1 MTLKNTD
8 RNRRRKYLA
17 PYAEMIVCEEE
28 ECLLDTVSGSGEDP
42 IGGGGGGNGEFAK
55 GIGGIWEESD
65 YAEGSDVVNNI
76 FEN

>member
-1 MTLKNTD
+1 MALKITNI
-8 RNRRRKYLA
+8 RRKYHA

-42 IGGGGGGNGEFAK
+42 IGGGGGGNEEFAK

-65 YAEGSDVVNNI
+65 YAGGSDGVTNVFDN
-76 FEN
+76 

>member
-28 ECLLDTVSGSGEDP
+28 ECLLDTVSGAGEDP
-42 IGGGGGGNGEFAK
+42 IGGGDGNEEFAK
-55 GIGGIWEESD
+55 GIGGIWEEGD
-65 YAEGSDVVNNI
+65 FAGGSDGVTNVFDN
-76 FEN
+76 

>member
-28 ECLLDTVSGSGEDP
+28 ECLLDTVSGLGQDP
-42 IGGGGGGNGEFAK
+42 GGGGDNQEFAK
-55 GIGGIWEESD
+55 GFGGIWEEGN
-65 YAEGSDVVNNI
+65 YAEESDGIGNI
-76 FEN
+76 FEGQP

>member
-28 ECLLDTVSGSGEDP
+28 ECLLDTVSGLGQDP
-42 IGGGGGGNGEFAK
+42 GGGGDNQEFAK
-55 GIGGIWEESD
+55 GFGGIWEEGNYAGESD
-65 YAEGSDVVNNI
+65 GVGYI
-76 FEN
+76 FEGQP

>member
-1 MTLKNTD
+1 MALKITNI
-8 RNRRRKYLA
+8 RRKYHA

-55 GIGGIWEESD
+55 EIGGIWEESD
-65 YAEGSDVVNNI
+65 YAGGSDGVTNVFDN
-76 FEN
+76 